1 MLNAA
6 PQHEVHTRAYLIGR
20 FEVTFGDW
28 ITFLLD
34 LSPGERALRIPHAR
48 SHAWGVEL
56 SELAGGAFQ
65 LTLVLNGERISARE
79 GELFRIPARDRR
91 ALQDWR
97 RFPVSAISAD
107 DAEAYMA
114 WLDRTG
120 RVRRAR
126 ICDEREWERA
136 ARGADD
142 RGFPHGD
149 RLDPDDAN
157 FDETYGRVSLAFGP
171 DEVGSHPASESPF
184 GALDMTGNVYEWT
197 RSAMLP
203 GAVILRGGAWYYD
216 QISSRVT
223 NRTAA
228 EPKTRDSRTGVRVCA
243 DAAPG

>member
-1 MLNAA
+1 
-6 PQHEVHTRAYLIGR
+6 
-20 FEVTFGDW
+20 
-28 ITFLLD
+28 
-34 LSPGERALRIPHAR
+34 
-48 SHAWGVEL
+48 
-56 SELAGGAFQ
+56 
-65 LTLVLNGERISARE
+65 
-79 GELFRIPARDRR
+79 
-91 ALQDWR
+91 
-97 RFPVSAISAD
+97 
-107 DAEAYMA
+107 
-114 WLDRTG
+114 
-120 RVRRAR
+120 
-126 ICDEREWERA
+126 
-136 ARGADD
+136 
-142 RGFPHGD
+142 
-149 RLDPDDAN
+149 DDAN